1 MRCQTYFGPG
11 GCHELPDDQLPI
23 CTDDLPI
30 DQPCRDEGDYDDCEE
45 GFRDIG
51 NGCEPIVGEEPE
63 PVVCTPDGPPCPPCP
78 EGVEAGWCED
88 EDERQDFD
96 CDDPGMEND
105 PRCKDR
111 EPVNGSEEEI
121 EPEVIEEELPEEQEE
136 GPTEEQSTEVG
147 PIEEESE
154 DIVEEEVEE
163 G

>member
-63 PVVCTPDGPPCPPCP
+63 PVVCTPDGPPCP
-78 EGVEAGWCED
+78 EGVEAGWCAD
-88 EDERQDFD
+88 EYERQDID
-96 CDDPGMEND
+96 ECLIRE
-105 PRCKDR
+105 CKD
-111 EPVNGSEEEI
+111 V
-121 EPEVIEEELPEEQEE
+121 
-136 GPTEEQSTEVG
+136 EVG
-147 PIEEESE
+147 GDEGLEVEEESE
-154 DIVEEEVEE
+154 EEEPEPVIEEPTEEELEEVEGQVE
-163 G
+163 EDNPS